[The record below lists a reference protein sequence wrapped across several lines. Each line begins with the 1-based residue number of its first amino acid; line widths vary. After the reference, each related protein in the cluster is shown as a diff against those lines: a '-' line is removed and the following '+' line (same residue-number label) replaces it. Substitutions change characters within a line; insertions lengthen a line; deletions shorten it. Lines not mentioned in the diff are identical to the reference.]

1 MSQRLQV
8 LMDPKEIREI
18 RKLASRERLT
28 VAEWVRR
35 ALRRARQMEPQGSA
49 RDKHGAIE
57 AAMTHAFPTADI
69 DAMLE
74 EIERGYGD
82 TAPE

>member
-8 LMDPKEIREI
+8 LMDPKDIREI
-18 RKLASRERLT
+18 RKLASKENLT

-35 ALRRARQMEPQGSA
+35 ALQRARQQEPQGSA
-49 RDKHGAIE
+49 RDKRSAID
-57 AAMTHAFPTADI
+57 AAMAHAFPTADI

-74 EIERGYGD
+74 EIERGYRD